1 MLSKNFP
8 PGRGED
14 FFVVWYTRLM
24 GGENSGGVST
34 LSTNGLAVE
43 HAHHIKEMKKAS
55 SVAKS
60 ALSSRIACMR

>member
-24 GGENSGGVST
+24 GGENSGGVSGDVCYV
-34 LSTNGLAVE
+34 LASTGVL
-43 HAHHIKEMKKAS
+43 MD
-55 SVAKS
+55 
-60 ALSSRIACMR
+60 